1 MHKKNELE
9 SMSSDELAAL
19 AKSLGVKVISD
30 QTELIYNIIDA
41 ESVQPVASPEK
52 KKRTT
57 KKAEKAE
64 KPATKK
70 AAKEEKA
77 EKPAAK
83 KAAKA
88 EKAEKAEKATKAEA
102 ASTEKSTEKKT
113 TRKKT
118 TKKEDEEK

>member
-9 SMSSDELAAL
+9 SMSSEELAAL

-41 ESVQPVASPEK
+41 ESVQPINPPEK

-64 KPATKK
+64 NPSAKK
-70 AAKEEKA
+70 TEKA
-77 EKPAAK
+77 EKPSAK
-83 KAAKA
+83 K
-88 EKAEKAEKATKAEA
+88 
-102 ASTEKSTEKKT
+102 S
-113 TRKKT
+113 
-118 TKKEDEEK
+118 

>member
-19 AKSLGVKVISD
+19 AKSLGVKVIND

-41 ESVQPVASPEK
+41 ESVQPIEAPEK

-64 KPATKK
+64 
-70 AAKEEKA
+70 
-77 EKPAAK
+77 
-83 KAAKA
+83 
-88 EKAEKAEKATKAEA
+88 
-102 ASTEKSTEKKT
+102 
-113 TRKKT
+113 
-118 TKKEDEEK
+118 